1 MPFQVRTWIETLIR
15 SLSLPIGWTLPRLG
29 TFLFFLLVF
38 PWLEL
43 MNAFT
48 LIMDHLFFPG
58 FRRID
63 VKNPV
68 FIVGN
73 ARSGTTYMHRLMAL
87 DKQQFNA
94 FKLSDLVFVSVG
106 AKKFF
111 QAVGRF
117 DRAILGGKLQQIL
130 ENIQARVMKG
140 ADKIHKLRLSQPE
153 EDEGVLIHVFA
164 SAFLALMFPVPTMQK
179 WNRFDELPEAI
190 RHRIFGYYRACI
202 QRQLYCNGGNS
213 MMLLSKNP
221 LFSTKIKSIY
231 EVFPDARVIYMART
245 PYETVASVH
254 NMVDRI
260 WSVQLPMPKNDPA
273 REGLTQMCIYSYRYA
288 LSELDRHPQGQS
300 IIVKYED
307 LVERPDQ
314 VVQNIYG
321 KFNLTMSA
329 QFQAELNRVVSK
341 NRGYKSEHQYSLE
354 QFGLNK
360 ERVYR
365 ETKDV
370 FDRFGFDPEGEF
382 AGNQAL
388 AGAEV
393 RET

>member
-15 SLSLPIGWTLPRLG
+15 SIALPIGWTLPRLG

-43 MNAFT
+43 ANAVT
-48 LIMDHLFFPG
+48 LLMDHVFFPG
-58 FRRID
+58 FRRIE

-73 ARSGTTYMHRLMAL
+73 ARSGTTFMHRLMAL
-87 DKQQFNA
+87 DREQFNA
-94 FKLSDLVFVSVG
+94 FKLSDLIFVSVG

-111 QAVGRF
+111 QALGRF
-117 DRAILGGKLQQIL
+117 DRAVLGGALQQGL
-130 ENIQARVMKG
+130 ENLQGRLMKS

-164 SAFLALMFPVPTMQK
+164 STFLALIFPVPIMQR
-179 WNRFDELPEAI
+179 WNRFDELPEAL
-190 RHRIFGYYRACI
+190 RHRIFNYYKACI
-202 QRQLYCNGGNS
+202 QRQIYCNGGNA

-221 LFSTKIKSIY
+221 LFSTKIKTIF
-231 EVFPDARVIYMART
+231 EIFPDARVIYMARS

-260 WSVQLPMPKNDPA
+260 WSVQLPMPKDAPA
-273 REGLTQMCIYSYRYA
+273 REGLTQVCIYSYRYA

-307 LVERPDQ
+307 LVERPEQ
-314 VVQNIYG
+314 VVHNIYS
-321 KFNLTMSA
+321 KFNLRISP
-329 QFQAELNRVVSK
+329 QFQAELTRVVSK
-341 NRGYKSEHQYSLE
+341 NKGYKSEHHYSLE
-354 QFGLNK
+354 QFGLSK

-382 AGNQAL
+382 AGNKAL
-388 AGAEV
+388 AAAEV
-393 RET
+393 REG